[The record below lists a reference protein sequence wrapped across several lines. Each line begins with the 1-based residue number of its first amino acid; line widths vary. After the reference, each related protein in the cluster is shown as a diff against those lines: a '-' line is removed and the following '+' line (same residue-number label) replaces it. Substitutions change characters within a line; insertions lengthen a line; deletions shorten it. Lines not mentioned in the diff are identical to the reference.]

1 MIPVLYGPTESS
13 FTTNGLGRLADCVS
27 CTVTEERNGAYELEM
42 VYPITGLHYGDI
54 EEGNII
60 LAQPFAGGLPQPFVI
75 YKITRPLSGL
85 VTVNAEHISYR
96 LNDIVVMPFHAGS
109 LVQTLLKI
117 KTESATANPFE
128 FTTDISSTVEF
139 DNKAPK
145 QARAILGG
153 SQGSILDVYGG
164 YDYEFNRF
172 DVILHSRRGADNG
185 VTLRYAKNIMELS
198 DAIDLTGVYNGIVPY
213 YMNNDTETAHTLPE
227 VVVMSSVPG
236 NKIKPVD
243 FSSEFTEQAPTE
255 AELRT
260 AAQNYLANNHGWLP
274 NQNITVSF
282 VALFDTEEY
291 KYIAPLERVSMGD
304 TVRVVY
310 DRLGVDTTTRV
321 IKTEYNVLLDRYNE
335 ITLGDTAY
343 SLTTALNNAVN
354 SATEQANAAT
364 REAVANA
371 TSHMQ
376 GAIAHATELIQGG
389 LGGHVYTTINAD
401 GEPEEILV
409 MDTDSIET
417 ATNVIRINQNGI
429 GFSTTGY
436 DGTYTTAWTID
447 GHFVADFIDTG
458 NLNASL
464 IKTGVLT
471 DHEGNIE
478 WNLSTGEMTANALT
492 IDSPYFDLDDTGK
505 ITSTGSDGK
514 KITIDKAVIT
524 GYKADGTLSAS
535 LEVGDG
541 LFNIANGALAI
552 QGYVGVTGSIQ
563 GVASITP
570 IQETFIDSVSIT
582 TPQSL
587 FLTGATLSG
596 GGCTYNQGYFST
608 NTIQYMTP
616 YGTQASATFVTGWS
630 LQPGVTYTS
639 PTLTTQTANALTGA
653 IPSTTTRAVSMLGP
667 SSVQTR
673 WQYFKYGLLTQ
684 SST

>member
-13 FTTNGLGRLADCVS
+13 FTTNGLGRLADCES

-42 VYPITGLHYGDI
+42 VYPITGIHYGDI

-213 YMNNDTETAHTLPE
+213 YMNNDTETAQTLPE

-464 IKTGVLT
+464 ITTGVLT
-471 DHEGNIE
+471 DHEGNIT
-478 WNLSTGEMTANALT
+478 WDLSTGEMTANALT

-514 KITIDKAVIT
+514 KITIDKAVIN

-535 LEVGDG
+535 LEVGEG
-541 LFNIANGALAI
+541 LFNIAAGKLAI
-552 QGYVGVTGSIQ
+552 QGNVGVDGMVTAVENVLTIQLNTVSSATLTTVPTNVVGSASLTNGSISQ
-563 GVASITP
+563 FGGNVSTTQITYQNAWGSTSTTTVVTGVTFPTVTYNPPVLNTVTASVL
-570 IQETFIDSVSIT
+570 S
-582 TPQSL
+582 
-587 FLTGATLSG
+587 GATLNAP
-596 GGCTYNQGYFST
+596 TQST
-608 NTIQYMTP
+608 T
-616 YGTQASATFVTGWS
+616 V
-630 LQPGVTYTS
+630 
-639 PTLTTQTANALTGA
+639 LTG
-653 IPSTTTRAVSMLGP
+653 LDYK
-667 SSVQTR
+667 
-673 WQYFKYGLLTQ
+673 YFDYKYGLLVDVFG
-684 SST
+684 